1 MNNHLQ
7 IESKNYKIALEGQNK
22 LIGTWIKD
30 EQEYQIA
37 QTYSEKKI
45 GDYNREDMTKLVE
58 VMAQWRLYLGVGAES
73 TETELVVICQ
83 FLYDNFKKFT
93 LSDIKLAMNWTISG
107 IIDLE
112 YVSTKV
118 FSSFY
123 VSRALN
129 SYEAKKR
136 SLVNKIMEERD
147 KHLSWIE
154 SEKSKNIK
162 ETPEEKANSF
172 KEILMSMYKMHQN
185 GVDFYDL
192 GDMVYEWLKKTNKLS
207 RSSETIN
214 DAVKYGHDKYYEEKT
229 NKSFRGKI
237 YETIDNEEDKERR
250 KKKYARMYMIKHFFD
265 NATIGEM
272 INSIKPSDF

>member
-1 MNNHLQ
+1 LQ
-7 IESKNYKIALEGQNK
+7 IASEKQNK
-22 LIGTWIKD
+22 LLGNWIREESD
-30 EQEYQIA
+30 YQIA
-37 QTYSEKKI
+37 LTYSEKKI
-45 GDYNREDMTKLVE
+45 GDYDREDMTKLVE
-58 VMAQWRLYLGVGAES
+58 VMAQWRLYLGVSTES
-73 TETELVVICQ
+73 TETELIVICQ
-83 FLYDNFKKFT
+83 FIYDNFKRFT

-107 IIDLE
+107 AVDLE
-112 YVSTKV
+112 YVSVKV
-118 FSSFY
+118 FSSYY

-136 SLVNKIMEERD
+136 SIVNKIMEDRD

-154 SEKSKNIK
+154 SEKSKSKK

-207 RSSETIN
+207 RTPETIN
-214 DAVKYGHDKYYEEKT
+214 TAVKYGHDKYFEEKASRSIRS
-229 NKSFRGKI
+229 KM
-237 YETIDNEEDKERR
+237 YESVENEEDKERK
-250 KKKYARMYMIKHFFD
+250 KKKYARQYMIKLFFD

-272 INSIKPSDF
+272 INSIRPSDFEK